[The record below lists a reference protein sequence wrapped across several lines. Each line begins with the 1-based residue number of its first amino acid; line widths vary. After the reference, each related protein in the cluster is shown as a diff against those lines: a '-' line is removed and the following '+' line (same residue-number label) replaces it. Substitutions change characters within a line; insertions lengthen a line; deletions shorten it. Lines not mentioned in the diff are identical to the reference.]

1 MKKFFTNE
9 FALSAILAF
18 AAIIAFAFFA
28 LTATSCAKT
37 DELSC
42 TKTDELSGAKKI
54 SLSATILNGSGTKA
68 EFTDNNDGTLKVSW
82 SANDA
87 ILVCNTTDSASNETA
102 VFTTSGASG
111 SSATFTGTLTK
122 LADHHNLS
130 AYYPSD
136 LQVTLAG
143 NNTNVT
149 RDYSSQKGTLEYLQ
163 KNALME
169 AGITNY
175 TAETGMK
182 FTFTHDMAVFK
193 VSLTMPEAVTISKAT
208 LSSNDKSLA
217 NKYGDYIYSTTP
229 SLSDPLF
236 AKNGCAFGDI
246 AVVFGTPRSI
256 AAGGKLEFYV
266 LISISQ
272 FDRMLPY
279 LQPGTLPKI
288 NNLTVTAEN
297 ADASKVYVAA
307 LENTAQIINGK
318 MYRINKTAARS
329 CRIGDYLFSDGSW
342 GPISAKP
349 SGASVIG
356 VIFQNNPFRISKST
370 IIAQNGSTQ
379 CTHGLAIALHNTP
392 NSGKIDVNSLSWK
405 TSGTDAYGSSYYV
418 SDQAGL
424 YNDVYGYNYT
434 FGTSAPTANV
444 PANSSTYP
452 AFSDCIIYGN
462 TVTPPSSCSKWFLP
476 SAGQW
481 IDILNNLGKGI
492 FSASI
497 SKGDSQDINVLE
509 NLNNA
514 IYAAGGDKLTS
525 EVSYWTS
532 TEKNATDS
540 YSVSTR
546 YSTSSSVYT
555 HLMNSTKTAGGLYAY
570 GRAIIAF

>member
-37 DELSC
+37 DELSF
-42 TKTDELSGAKKI
+42 TKADELSGAKKI

-82 SANDA
+82 SAKDT
-87 ILVCNTTDSASNETA
+87 ILVCNTTDAASNETA

-122 LADHHNLS
+122 LADHHYLS

-136 LQVTLAG
+136 LQVTLNG
-143 NNTNVT
+143 NEMNVT

-169 AGITNY
+169 AYITNY

-208 LSSNDKSLA
+208 LSSNDKSLE
-217 NKYGDYIYSTTP
+217 NKYGNYTATYGVAYGNIIVN
-229 SLSDPLF
+229 F
-236 AKNGCAFGDI
+236 E
-246 AVVFGTPRSI
+246 TPRSI
-256 AAGGKLEFYV
+256 AAGGKLEFYI
-266 LISISQ
+266 LIPQSVYDI
-272 FDRMLPY
+272 MLPY

-288 NNLTVTAEN
+288 NNLTITAEN

-307 LENTAQIINGK
+307 LENTAQIMNGK

-379 CTHGLAIALHNTP
+379 CTHGLAIALHDTP

-514 IYAAGGDKLTS
+514 IYAAGGDKLTA
-525 EVSYWTS
+525 EVYYWTS

>member
-82 SANDA
+82 SAKDT
-87 ILVCNTTDSASNETA
+87 ILVCNTTDAASNETA

-122 LADHHNLS
+122 LADHHYLS

-136 LQVTLAG
+136 LQVTLNG
-143 NNTNVT
+143 NEMNVT

-169 AGITNY
+169 AYITNY

-208 LSSNDKSLA
+208 LSSNDKSLE
-217 NKYGDYIYSTTP
+217 NKYGNYTATYGVAYGNIIVN
-229 SLSDPLF
+229 F
-236 AKNGCAFGDI
+236 E
-246 AVVFGTPRSI
+246 TPRSI
-256 AAGGKLEFYV
+256 AAGGKLEFYI
-266 LISISQ
+266 LIPQSVYDI
-272 FDRMLPY
+272 MLPY

-288 NNLTVTAEN
+288 NNLTITAEN

-307 LENTAQIINGK
+307 LENTAQIMNGK

-379 CTHGLAIALHNTP
+379 CTHGLAIALHDTP

-462 TVTPPSSCSKWFLP
+462 TVTPPSTCSKWFLP

-525 EVSYWTS
+525 EVYYWTS
-532 TEKNATDS
+532 TEENATDS

-555 HLMNSTKTAGGLYAY
+555 HLMNTTKTAGGLYAY